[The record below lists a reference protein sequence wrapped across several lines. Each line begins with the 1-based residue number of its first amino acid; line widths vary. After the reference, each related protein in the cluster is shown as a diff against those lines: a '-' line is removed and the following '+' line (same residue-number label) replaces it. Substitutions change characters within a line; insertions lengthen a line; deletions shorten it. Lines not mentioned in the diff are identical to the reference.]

1 MPDQAE
7 PKESPNPLSLEEVK
21 HLYRDLQGVHSGRNS
36 EYATARE
43 MYNGD
48 HWGQPGLVVPETS
61 SKRYTLTV
69 NYIRPTVD
77 KSVQLL
83 LGQMPAIQ
91 VMPPGVDQNA
101 RDLAEAMEALL
112 YHAWEYNDAPV
123 TLRRIAFNML
133 LTRRGL
139 AYYWW
144 DSKAKKPRF
153 RSIAPDNFYP
163 LYDGEEIVECVIVS
177 RRHTRTLKR
186 LYPGLAD
193 KIFADNDGD
202 DVFDENR
209 FAAMAASAGDPLN
222 QNSAGYDQSRDPISM
237 MSQTTVLD
245 WFDRYGNHVR
255 VMGDAYFKQRV
266 DYGLNKVPVIEF
278 PYNTPGDEREP
289 RSEINDLMDLNLY
302 LDDLLSDAA
311 NVIRKFAHPTVL
323 DKGSGVAPATIASA
337 LQREGGIIPIRKDG
351 DIEFLNWQGTP
362 ADFPTQFDR
371 VQNMI
376 YDISGKPP
384 ASYGQTQSN
393 QSGVATNMALSPTTS
408 SNEERTSLFG
418 HHLSILNEAILAMYE
433 KFMKGEEI
441 DVRGRK
447 PKRAGVQQTTYY
459 KANIR
464 GSQIDGW
471 YYNRIRWPSALRT
484 DDPVFVQNELAKL
497 QSSPPAQSVYTTLE
511 NLGMED
517 SEMELDRI
525 KEQLEDPRMHP
536 DVMKAGVDAAT
547 ALSANAMPTGME
559 GLDPQAGAGTSPPP
573 GLDPEAIDNNAR
585 AAGSPHAEQLTETG
599 Y

>member
-1 MPDQAE
+1 MPDQAATGN
-7 PKESPNPLSLEEVK
+7 SVSPLSKEEIRS
-21 HLYRDLQGVHSGRNS
+21 LYRDLQGAHSGRNS
-36 EYATARE
+36 EYALARD
-43 MYNGD
+43 MYLGE
-48 HWGQPGLVVPETS
+48 HWGQEGLSRPDTA

-91 VMPPGVDQNA
+91 VMPPGVDQTA
-101 RDLAEAMEALL
+101 RDLAESMEALL
-112 YHAWEYNDAPV
+112 YHAWEYNDAP
-123 TLRRIAFNML
+123 LAFRRIAFNMI

-144 DSKAKKPRF
+144 DAKNKKPRF

-163 LYDGEEIVECVIVS
+163 VYDGEEIVECVIVS

-186 LYPGLAD
+186 AYPDLAD
-193 KIFADNDGD
+193 KIQPDGDGD
-202 DVFDENR
+202 DVFDEAR
-209 FAAMAASAGDPLN
+209 FAARAAGGDNDVLDQKHP
-222 QNSAGYDQSRDPISM
+222 GYEGARGEM
-237 MSQTTVLD
+237 TAQTTVLD
-245 WFDRYGNHVR
+245 WFDRYGNHAR
-255 VMGDAYFKQRV
+255 VMGEAYFKQKI
-266 DYGLNKVPVIEF
+266 DYGLNRVPVIEF
-278 PYNTPGDEREP
+278 PYNLPGDEREP
-289 RSEINDLMDLNLY
+289 RSEVNDLIDLNLY
-302 LDDLLSDAA
+302 LDDLVSDAA

-323 DKGSGVAPATIASA
+323 DKGSGVSPQVIANA

-362 ADFPTQFDR
+362 ADFPAQFDR

-376 YDISGKPP
+376 YDISGKPA
-384 ASYGQTQSN
+384 ASYGQSEAN

-408 SNEERTSLFG
+408 STEERSSIFG
-418 HHLSILNEAILAMYE
+418 HHLMKLNESILAMYE

-447 PKRAGVQQTTYY
+447 PKRAGVTASVYY
-459 KANIR
+459 KASIK
-464 GSQIDGW
+464 GGDIGGW

-484 DDPVFVQNELAKL
+484 DDPVFVQNELAKM
-497 QSSPPAQSVYTTLE
+497 QASPPAQSVYTTLE

-536 DVMKAGVDAAT
+536 EVMTAGVNAAT
-547 ALSANAMPTGME
+547 ALSEQAQPTGME
-559 GLDPQAGAGTSPPP
+559 GLDPQAGQMPPP
-573 GLDPEAIDNNAR
+573 TSLDSEVIDTNAR
-585 AAGSPHAEQLTETG
+585 AAGSPHAEQLTEQG